1 MSIQENVLNKGIER
15 KSAEAMNTST
25 LILLCAVV
33 GVLVGE
39 AVAYQNNEGKYFVGE
54 FYNN

>member
-1 MSIQENVLNKGIER
+1 
-15 KSAEAMNTST
+15 MNTST